1 MASRKS
7 YILAAAVAFGVA
19 AWMLSDNIFGT
30 NPPTKVEVSADP
42 SPANTQ
48 QFIVSAV
55 LVKNEPIV
63 KVVRANGFSEADF
76 IVTVSGKASGE
87 IIEVSADEGS
97 EVKKGD
103 VLVRLDQG
111 TLPEQI
117 RAARANLDVAKK
129 RQEVAAR
136 LAQENF
142 SAPLEQAERTA
153 DYQNAFVQLK
163 LLQEQLA
170 DTVISAPVIS
180 PRARIASRR
189 SMVQKSQGKPSRAA
203 C

>member
-30 NPPTKVEVSADP
+30 NPPTKVEVSTDP

-76 IVTVSGKASGE
+76 IVTV
-87 IIEVSADEGS
+87 
-97 EVKKGD
+97 
-103 VLVRLDQG
+103 L
-111 TLPEQI
+111 
-117 RAARANLDVAKK
+117 
-129 RQEVAAR
+129 
-136 LAQENF
+136 
-142 SAPLEQAERTA
+142 
-153 DYQNAFVQLK
+153 VQLGK
-163 LLQEQLA
+163 LRDPCTGLSALSRIYRRTIILA
-170 DTVISAPVIS
+170 TSETAGAVGWT
-180 PRARIASRR
+180 R
-189 SMVQKSQGKPSRAA
+189 
-203 C
+203 

>member
-7 YILAAAVAFGVA
+7 YVLAAAVAFGVA

-30 NPPTKVEVSADP
+30 NPPTKVEVSADS

-87 IIEVSADEGS
+87 ILEVSADEGN

-111 TLPEQI
+111 TLP
-117 RAARANLDVAKK
+117 
-129 RQEVAAR
+129 
-136 LAQENF
+136 
-142 SAPLEQAERTA
+142 
-153 DYQNAFVQLK
+153 
-163 LLQEQLA
+163 
-170 DTVISAPVIS
+170 
-180 PRARIASRR
+180 
-189 SMVQKSQGKPSRAA
+189 
-203 C
+203 